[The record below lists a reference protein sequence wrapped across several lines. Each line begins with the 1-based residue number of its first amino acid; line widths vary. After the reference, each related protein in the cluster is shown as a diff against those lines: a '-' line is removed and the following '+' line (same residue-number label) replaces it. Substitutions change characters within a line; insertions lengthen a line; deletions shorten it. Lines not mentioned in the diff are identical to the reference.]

1 MVVKHINMKWT
12 IVIGLLSVGSLYAGG
27 DELPTLGE
35 SVETISKLEHA
46 GKWKEALP
54 IYRKLYEEARHAID
68 GLSVMFMLKK
78 GICELQCGEFND
90 AEKSFEW
97 ITKLNQAGGGPS
109 YERLDRASAAFYL
122 AETQARNGKVGN
134 SEKSLAAAISF
145 FDTIKEYSRDP
156 TMQRWRSH
164 RVAKIR
170 ATKPASSSS
179 K

>member
-97 ITKLNQAGGGPS
+97 ITKLNEIEGDPS
-109 YERLDRASAAFYL
+109 REALDRASAAFYL
-122 AETQARNGKVGN
+122 AETQARNGKGDAL
-134 SEKSLAAAISF
+134 EKSLAAANRF
-145 FDTIKEYSRDP
+145 FDTFEEYRRDP
-156 TMQRWRSH
+156 TMQQWRNH

-170 ATKPASSSS
+170 ATKPVPSPS